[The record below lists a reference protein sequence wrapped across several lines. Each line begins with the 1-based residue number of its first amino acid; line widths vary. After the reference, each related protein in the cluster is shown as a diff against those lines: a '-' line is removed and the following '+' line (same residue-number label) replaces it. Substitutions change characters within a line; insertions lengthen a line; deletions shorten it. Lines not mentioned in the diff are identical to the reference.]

1 MDTTFKKNF
10 IRVDITNS
18 CDYILIEKKSFYRTT
33 TFLTVT
39 IEVIGGKIAI
49 KGFQSQFF
57 ESSNH
62 AFWGFIG
69 GRAFNAASTDVGMN
83 RAVEIDGV
91 LFEIDRTIICN
102 AAEVAATIAPPELI
116 TVGGARYRVLKV
128 SKHQDGVGLEIDLK
142 TDTQ

>member
-1 MDTTFKKNF
+1 MLD
-10 IRVDITNS
+10 
-18 CDYILIEKKSFYRTT
+18 
-33 TFLTVT
+33 VT
-39 IEVIGGKIAI
+39 EFASDLAEIIADLPVACV
-49 KGFQSQFF
+49 F
-57 ESSNH
+57 
-62 AFWGFIG
+62 G

-91 LFEIDRTIICN
+91 LFEIDRTIICS

-116 TVGGARYRVLKV
+116 TVGGTRYRVLKV